1 MLLLIIDKKIVAARE
16 AELYEHLITT
26 HIICVFILMMVLILS
41 NENREIYPALNI
53 RLFTLLCLIG
63 VIFLHRLRHCVHSK
77 KSRFLSLK
85 EAYYITFPLVM
96 TVVVLLL
103 VEDNT
108 YMSQIVFILPVI
120 IAASV
125 MGMKAGL
132 LISSLCTLILIFYQV
147 AMKKYTI
154 IQATESV
161 LIIAGMMY
169 VLGWFIGVIV
179 DTEGKHRE
187 QLKRNL
193 LSLQEEINK
202 RRKMENEV
210 ARLARLNLVGEIAAG
225 IGHEIRN
232 PMTTVRGFLQLIGNK
247 KSNAGD
253 KEYFDL
259 MISELDRANA
269 IITEF
274 LTMAKDRPVE
284 KKEQNLAQIIQ
295 TLFPLLE
302 SDAIK
307 HDVRLRLD
315 LGDVPDLLLDEKEIR
330 QVIYNLIRNGLEA
343 TPPGSTMT
351 IRTFSDAEAVVLSV
365 QDQGAGIEP
374 EILDKIGTPFFTT
387 KDHGTG
393 LGLAVC
399 YSIATRHNA
408 TIKIETNSS
417 GTTFYVKFYF
427 EK

>member
-1 MLLLIIDKKIVAARE
+1 
-16 AELYEHLITT
+16 
-26 HIICVFILMMVLILS
+26 
-41 NENREIYPALNI
+41 
-53 RLFTLLCLIG
+53 
-63 VIFLHRLRHCVHSK
+63 
-77 KSRFLSLK
+77 
-85 EAYYITFPLVM
+85 M
-96 TVVVLLL
+96 TIVVLLL

-125 MGMKAGL
+125 MGMKASL
-132 LISSLCTLILIFYQV
+132 FISSLCTLILIFYQV
-147 AMKKYTI
+147 AMEKHTI

-161 LIIAGMMY
+161 LIIASMMY

-187 QLKRNL
+187 QLKSNL
-193 LSLQEEINK
+193 LSLQEEIDK

-210 ARLARLNLVGEIAAG
+210 ARLDRLNLVGEIAAG

-232 PMTTVRGFLQLIGNK
+232 PMTTVRGFLQLIGNRK
-247 KSNAGD
+247 IYAGE

-259 MISELDRANA
+259 MISALDRANA

-284 KKEQNLAQIIQ
+284 KKEQNLNQIIQ

-315 LGDVPDLLLDEKEIR
+315 LGDVPALLLDDKEIR

-351 IRTFSDAEAVVLSV
+351 IRTFSDSEAVVLSV
-365 QDQGAGIEP
+365 KDQGAGIEP

-387 KDHGTG
+387 KDYGTG

-427 EK
+427 EQSPHEQTGLPL